1 MKNKELE
8 SLIFDFLTAVED
20 SLVLLERQFGS
31 RSLLALWREK
41 KIEQRGELRHGISY
55 QLHGKGCMIEYPE
68 FCIDFDYGPNERTDG
83 FDAWRLYNYACEFPE
98 KHKKYTDIKIVEA
111 ELAQY
116 EQMQKIRKL
125 KNSNSDLYFFEEI
138 Q

>member
-1 MKNKELE
+1 MKNIELE
-8 SLIFDFLTAVED
+8 SLIFDFLTAAED
-20 SLVLLERQFGS
+20 SLVLLERKFGS

-41 KIEQRGELRHGISY
+41 KIEQRGELSPGISY
-55 QLHGKGCMIEYPE
+55 QLHGRGCMIEYPE

-98 KHKKYTDIKIVEA
+98 KHQKYTDLKIVEA
-111 ELAQY
+111 ELNQYAQIK
-116 EQMQKIRKL
+116 KIK
-125 KNSNSDLYFFEEI
+125 KIDNSSSDLYFLEHN